1 MPYNARL
8 LARARAR
15 LSDIRE
21 ENAAERQ
28 KRIRNVYAKVPEIEA
43 IDDKLRSQMIELARL
58 TVTRRESSDEKI
70 AALRDNNLTLQM
82 RRAELLVENGFPL
95 TWTDEI
101 YSCPHCHDTGRVSSG
116 ICSCLNT
123 LYNKELSK
131 SLSSLLRSGDE
142 SFDAFDPS
150 LYSDKY
156 SDYFQCI
163 PREYMRKVFTFC
175 REYAGS
181 FNPPTS
187 ENLLFQGD
195 PGLGKSYLSA
205 CIGRE
210 VAEKGFTVFY
220 DTAVSVFSAFEK
232 QQFSRNT
239 DEMEAAAERVQNM
252 LTCDLM
258 ILDDLGT
265 EMTTPMVMSALY
277 TLINTRL
284 NSNKPTLINT
294 TLYPDEIRSRY
305 SSSICSRLNGFYKTI
320 HFAGSDIRDILKSR
334 R

>member
-28 KRIRNVYAKVPEIEA
+28 KRIRDVYRKVPEIEA
-43 IDDKLRSQMIELARL
+43 IDNKLRTQMIELTRL
-58 TVTRRESSDEKI
+58 ALVRKDDSDEKM
-70 AALRDNNLTLQM
+70 AALRDSNLTLQM
-82 RRAELLVENGFPL
+82 QRAELLVGNGFPL

-101 YSCPHCHDTGRVSSG
+101 YSCPQCQDTGRVSSG
-116 ICSCLNT
+116 ICSCLNA

-142 SFDAFDPS
+142 SFNAFDLS

-163 PREYMRKVFTFC
+163 PRDYMRKVFTFC
-175 REYAGS
+175 KEYAANFDPSG
-181 FNPPTS
+181 S

-205 CIGRE
+205 CIARE

-232 QQFSRNT
+232 QQFSRNA
-239 DEMEAAAERVQNM
+239 DEMEAAAS
-252 LTCDLM
+252 
-258 ILDDLGT
+258 T
-265 EMTTPMVMSALY
+265 EGKS
-277 TLINTRL
+277 
-284 NSNKPTLINT
+284 
-294 TLYPDEIRSRY
+294 
-305 SSSICSRLNGFYKTI
+305 CSE
-320 HFAGSDIRDILKSR
+320 
-334 R
+334 

>member
-1 MPYNARL
+1 YP
-8 LARARAR
+8 
-15 LSDIRE
+15 
-21 ENAAERQ
+21 
-28 KRIRNVYAKVPEIEA
+28 
-43 IDDKLRSQMIELARL
+43 
-58 TVTRRESSDEKI
+58 
-70 AALRDNNLTLQM
+70 
-82 RRAELLVENGFPL
+82 
-95 TWTDEI
+95 
-101 YSCPHCHDTGRVSSG
+101 
-116 ICSCLNT
+116 
-123 LYNKELSK
+123 
-131 SLSSLLRSGDE
+131 
-142 SFDAFDPS
+142 
-150 LYSDKY
+150 DKY

-163 PREYMRKVFTFC
+163 PRDYMRKVFTFC
-175 REYAGS
+175 KEYAANFDPS
-181 FNPPTS
+181 DS

-195 PGLGKSYLSA
+195 PGLGTSYRSA
-205 CIGRE
+205 CIARE

-232 QQFSRNT
+232 QQFSRNA
-239 DEMEAAAERVQNM
+239 DEMEAAGERVQNM

-284 NSNKPTLINT
+284 NSSKPTLINT

-320 HFAGSDIRDILKSR
+320 HFAGSDIRDILKTR